1 MPKRAV
7 IDLGTNTFH
16 LLIVETGADGQTWMP
31 VMRERVFVKL
41 AEEGIERIGSAAF
54 ERGLAALVLF
64 RQHLDHY
71 GIPPETVAAFGTA
84 ALRTAANAP
93 EFMHEAWVRT
103 GIQPQAISGD
113 QEALLI
119 YAGVRQAVPFPGN
132 PVLVMDIGGGSVEM
146 ILADAGGPL
155 WRRSF
160 PVGVAVLFRRFH
172 KSNPIAAGEIAAVEN
187 FLDEELRDLWETL
200 AKHPTPTLVGAAGAF
215 DIIDHLLLDPAT
227 KPALYGWIPQA
238 DFEPLYE
245 KIIRST
251 LAEREAW
258 QNLIPERREMI
269 VVGMIL
275 IRHIL
280 QRGNMRE
287 IYTSVYSMK
296 EGMLDSLTA
305 TAALPPSGSHYQPPS
320 ATAPDTPRN

>member
-16 LLIVETGADGQTWMP
+16 LLVVETGADGQGWTP

-41 AEEGIERIGSAAF
+41 AEDGIEQIGPAAF
-54 ERGLAALVLF
+54 ARGLAALALF
-64 RQHLDHY
+64 RQHLDRY
-71 GIPPETVAAFGTA
+71 GIAPETVPAYGTA
-84 ALRTAANAP
+84 ALRTALNAP
-93 EFMHEAWVRT
+93 EFMHEVFVRT
-103 GIQPQAISGD
+103 GIRPEAISGD
-113 QEALLI
+113 REALLI
-119 YAGVRQAVPFPGN
+119 FAGVCQAVPFPDN

-146 ILADAGGPL
+146 VLAEASGPL

-160 PVGVAVLFRRFH
+160 PVGVAVLFRHFH
-172 KSNPIAAGEIAAVEN
+172 KSNPITAGEIVAVET
-187 FLDEELRDLWETL
+187 FLDEELQELWSILE
-200 AKHPTPTLVGAAGAF
+200 KHPAPTLVGAAGAF

-227 KPALYGWIPQA
+227 KPPLYGWIPRA

-258 QNLIPERREMI
+258 QSLIPERREMI

-287 IYTSVYSMK
+287 IYTSTYSMK
-296 EGMLDSLTA
+296 EGML
-305 TAALPPSGSHYQPPS
+305 GE
-320 ATAPDTPRN
+320 

>member
-16 LLIVETGADGQTWMP
+16 LLVVEPNTNGPGWTP

-41 AEEGIERIGSAAF
+41 AEEGIERIGPAAF
-54 ERGLAALVLF
+54 ERGLAALALF
-64 RQHLDHY
+64 RQHLDRY
-71 GIPPETVAAFGTA
+71 GIPPETVAAYGTA

-93 EFMHEAWVRT
+93 EFMQEVFIRT
-103 GIQPQAISGD
+103 GIQPEAISGD
-113 QEALLI
+113 REALLI
-119 YAGVRQAVPFPGN
+119 YAGVRRAVPFPDN

-146 ILADAGGPL
+146 ILADASGPL

-160 PVGVAVLFRRFH
+160 PVGVAVLFRHFH
-172 KSNPIAAGEIAAVEN
+172 KSNPIAAKEIAAVET
-187 FLDEELRDLWETL
+187 FLDEELEDLWNAL
-200 AKHPTPTLVGAAGAF
+200 KKYPAPTLVGAAGAF

-227 KPALYGWIPQA
+227 KPLLYGWIARA
-238 DFEPLYE
+238 DFEPLYD
-245 KIIRST
+245 KIVRST

-258 QNLIPERREMI
+258 QSLIPERREMI

-296 EGMLDSLTA
+296 EGMLEE
-305 TAALPPSGSHYQPPS
+305 
-320 ATAPDTPRN
+320 